1 MKQQIILSGIG
12 GQGVISAGEM
22 MCEAIAKKGVNVTF
36 VPVYGGEQRGGKT
49 MCQIVIS
56 DKTSSPYLSF
66 CDLLMVM
73 DDRSLRD
80 YLPMLKA
87 GGRLI
92 VNSDLVS
99 EEITRDDIDI
109 EYIPINSLAEE
120 AGSGQAANMAALG
133 TVMRYQDVIVPD
145 DIKGLLKEK
154 YTGKKA
160 AFIPANEK
168 ALDLGFAQ

>member
-22 MCEAIAKKGVNVTF
+22 LCEAIAKKGVNVTF
-36 VPVYGGEQRGGKT
+36 VPIYGGEQRGGKT

-56 DKTSSPYLSF
+56 DRTSSPYLSF

-120 AGSGQAANMAALG
+120 AGSAQAANMAALG
-133 TVMRYQDVIVPD
+133 TVMRYQDVIEPA
-145 DIKGLLKEK
+145 DIKALLAET

-160 AFIPANEK
+160 AFIPSNEK
-168 ALDLGFAQ
+168 ALDLGYAQ